1 MSMELIIFSDKQLG
15 SVQEWQ
21 AAIDAEGFPLRLSA
35 DVIFDRIS
43 GFFPMHLRG
52 ELTGFECY
60 HEDPDE
66 IIAMNPD
73 LGIDHPWKFALA
85 FRWLGSKWNEFIAAW
100 MAATAYIR
108 ATDGIIID
116 GEDLKFYTAA
126 QARAVVDDNESPA
139 TLARLQAIRD
149 ELRRKE

>member
-1 MSMELIIFSDKQLG
+1 MSMELMIFSDRQLG
-15 SVQEWQ
+15 SIQEWQ
-21 AAIDAEGFPLRLSA
+21 ATIDAEGFPLRLSS
-35 DVIFDRIS
+35 DVILDRIS

-60 HEDPDE
+60 HEDPGE
-66 IIAMNPD
+66 IIATNPD
-73 LGIDHPWKFALA
+73 LGIDHPWKFVLHLV
-85 FRWLGSKWNEFIAAW
+85 WLGSKWNELIAAW
-100 MAATAYIR
+100 MAATAYAR

-116 GEDLKFYTAA
+116 GEDWKIYNPA

-139 TLARLQAIRD
+139 TLARMQAVRD

>member
-1 MSMELIIFSDKQLG
+1 MSMELMLFSDKQLG

-21 AAIDAEGFPLRLSA
+21 AAVDGEGFPLRLSG
-35 DVIFDRIS
+35 DVVLDGIS

-60 HEDPDE
+60 HEDPGE
-66 IIAMNPD
+66 IIGMNPD
-73 LGIDHPWKFALA
+73 LGIDRPWKFVLH
-85 FRWLGSKWNEFIAAW
+85 FVWLGSKWNELIAAW
-100 MAATAYIR
+100 MAATAYAR
-108 ATDGIIID
+108 ATDGIIVD
-116 GEDLKFYTAA
+116 GEDWKIYNPA

-139 TLARLQAIRD
+139 TLARMQAIRD